1 MAFLTSLSL
10 GSVLS
15 GAASAASAAVGAIG
29 SIAASNYQ
37 AKVAEYN
44 AQIAE
49 QNAKRAENRSQI
61 EAQDNDMAT
70 LGMLGEQE
78 AAQTSSGVSLRSKS
92 AVAVRRAARQLGRRD
107 TLNIIQAGKI
117 EGYNYR
123 VEAAGQRAQAGMA
136 RQAGRMNALSSF
148 LSLGGSLIGN
158 ARSTAK
164 GRQGYENYYGT
175 AYDPYARKY

>member
-1 MAFLTSLSL
+1 MAFLAGIGLS
-10 GSVLS
+10 SVLS
-15 GAASAASAAVGAIG
+15 TAATVASAGFGALSAM
-29 SIAASNYQ
+29 AAGNYQ
-37 AKVAEYN
+37 AKLAEYN
-44 AQIAE
+44 AQVAE
-49 QNAKRAENRSQI
+49 GNAKRAEARAQI

-107 TLNIIQAGKI
+107 TLNIIQAGKV

-123 VEAAGQRAQAGMA
+123 VEAAGQRASGQMA
-136 RQAGRMNALSSF
+136 QQAGRANALGQF

-158 ARSTAK
+158 AQSTAK
-164 GRQGYENYYGT
+164 KRSGYENYYGT
-175 AYDPYARKY
+175 PYDPYARKY